1 METPNQG
8 PCARF
13 TLIFRRALYLFALA
27 HISSTM
33 PDKLWSE
40 YKNAD
45 GRTYWSNS
53 KTKQSVWEKPDE
65 LRTPFERALAKT
77 DWKQYTS
84 KDRPYYVNSYTKE
97 TKWDLPDELARLKK
111 RVDREEAWKEERE
124 IRREKG
130 LPR

>member
-1 METPNQG
+1 
-8 PCARF
+8 
-13 TLIFRRALYLFALA
+13 
-27 HISSTM
+27 M
-33 PDKLWSE
+33 PDSLWSE
-40 YKNAD
+40 YKNAE

-97 TKWDLPDELARLKK
+97 TKWDLPDELVNLKRK
-111 RVDREEAWKEERE
+111 VDREEAYQEERE
-124 IRREKG
+124 TRRRKG

>member
-1 METPNQG
+1 
-8 PCARF
+8 
-13 TLIFRRALYLFALA
+13 
-27 HISSTM
+27 M
-33 PDKLWSE
+33 PDTLWSE
-40 YKNAD
+40 YKNSE

-97 TKWDLPDELARLKK
+97 TKWELPDELVRLKK
-111 RVDREEAWKEERE
+111 KVERDEAYKEERE
-124 IRREKG
+124 MRREKG